1 MDNSL
6 LDLVLWTIFGY
17 VIAKIIA
24 GWIEERIRSHL
35 ERDLDEV
42 MDELELEKLIPLTV
56 EVAGDQYLC
65 YNSITQEFVCQGVN
79 LVEIVKR
86 FKQRY
91 PEKSAAIYNGD
102 ETAVRTLKSQLKE
115 LDENSS
121 SIRYTS

>member
-1 MDNSL
+1 MDFVEFLVNGVVIMILIHVGLNL
-6 LDLVLWTIFGY
+6 LAWMVKRRVDSDL
-17 VIAKIIA
+17 
-24 GWIEERIRSHL
+24 EEVSN
-35 ERDLDEV
+35 D
-42 MDELELEKLIPLTV
+42 LELERLIPLTV
-56 EVAGDQYLC
+56 EVVDNQYFC
-65 YNSITQEFVCQGVN
+65 YNSITQDFVCQGAN

-121 SIRYTS
+121 GIRYTS

>member
-1 MDNSL
+1 MDIMEFLVNGVVIMILIHVGLNLMTWMVKRRTDS
-6 LDLVLWTIFGY
+6 DL
-17 VIAKIIA
+17 
-24 GWIEERIRSHL
+24 EEVSN
-35 ERDLDEV
+35 D
-42 MDELELEKLIPLTV
+42 LELERLIPLTV
-56 EVAGDQYLC
+56 EVVDNQYFC
-65 YNSITQEFVCQGVN
+65 YNSITQDFVCQGVN